1 MSEEYEA
8 ATPDETS
15 SEGGSALS
23 RREYVLGAGG
33 LGVLALGGGGLYET
47 MNRDAPSGG
56 RPDSYVVQQGYL
68 RWEVTPLSHG
78 GQTVEEFYD
87 YQSSSSSA
95 NPLVDLAED
104 PGASRLFVYDGPVG
118 SSLVFLHGSPRADHG
133 GTAFLKFS
141 GLSRS
146 KGEWAVR
153 DDPMGSDDDF
163 ETWEGGNAKVKWQ
176 WDAGETDGGAYW
188 GVGDGSSAIT
198 VTPKTLRNVDAWR
211 FLSGE
216 SGSTSFDLSTEK
228 PVKIRPGEERSVER
242 ANVEIMPSDDPN
254 TFDPYEKGDVTVVIR
269 SPPEGAD
276 KSEWVT
282 PSGVDPGNYSVY
294 FGSRDY
300 LAGQNGASPQKYIR
314 RGGDLYLK
322 YKIESAHFSLDSARG
337 FLVGK
342 TGSYTWFRGSDTVR
356 PGDFGNTETGPS
368 LAVTDTNVDPAGG
381 DAEHLAKEYVEFT
394 NEGSAPFD
402 MTDYTVTDAEGW
414 KFHFPDDFTLDAG
427 ASVRLHTGSGRW
439 DEDDL
444 YWGLDRPVWD
454 NDGDTITVTDADGNE
469 VLRRTY

>member
-1 MSEEYEA
+1 MSEDYEPA
-8 ATPDETS
+8 SPDETP
-15 SEGGSALS
+15 SEGASSLS

-33 LGVLALGGGGLYET
+33 LGALALGGGSLFELT
-47 MNRDAPSGG
+47 NQDAPSGS

-68 RWEVTPLSHG
+68 RWEVAPLSHG
-78 GQTVEEFYD
+78 GQTIEDFYN
-87 YQSSSSSA
+87 YRASSA
-95 NPLVDLAED
+95 NPPVDLTEE

-163 ETWEGGNAKVKWQ
+163 EKWEGGNAKVKWE
-176 WDAGETDGGAYW
+176 WGAGETDGGAFW
-188 GVGDGSSAIT
+188 GVGDGSSTIT

-211 FLSGE
+211 FVSDDGDAT
-216 SGSTSFDLSTEK
+216 TSVDLSTAK
-228 PVKIRPGEERSVER
+228 PVKIRPAGKRSVKR
-242 ANVEIMPSDDPN
+242 ANVEIMPSDTPN
-254 TFDPYEKGDVTVVIR
+254 TFDPYEKGDINVVIR

-276 KSEWVT
+276 GSEWVE
-282 PSGVDPGNYSVY
+282 PSDVDPGNYSVY

-322 YKIESAHFSLDSARG
+322 YKTKAANFSLDSAYG
-337 FLVGK
+337 YLVGK
-342 TGSYTWFRGSDTVR
+342 TGSYTWFRGKDAVR
-356 PGDFGNTETGPS
+356 PGDFENATSGPS
-368 LAVTDTNVDPAGG
+368 LTVTDTNVDPSGG
-381 DAEHLAKEYVEFT
+381 DAEHLVKEYVEFT
-394 NEGSAPFD
+394 NEGAESLD
-402 MTDYTVTDAEGW
+402 MGGYTVADTEGW
-414 KFHFPDDFTLDAG
+414 EFHFPKTFTLDAG
-427 ASVRLHTGSGRW
+427 ASVRLHTGSGQW

-444 YWGLDRPVWD
+444 YWDVNEPVWD
-454 NDGDTITVTDADGNE
+454 NDGDTITVTDADGTV
-469 VLRRTY
+469 VLRHGY